1 MKQKDRKGFKNVV
14 LLGFVVLIVICAVVI
29 TLVAEKIEDKFN
41 LRWDVTDSQIYSIG
55 DTTKALLKD
64 LDKDITV
71 YTTFQSGQEELTIR
85 EILKRYKQ
93 ESGHIKTVNVDPV
106 EKPFFL
112 QQYETDGES
121 IEASS
126 LIIQDNNSEEFR
138 VINGQDL
145 YEWELSEDQLYAT
158 GMIAEQRITAAI
170 ASIQGGSQTTAY
182 FVTGHGEMNVTE
194 EYYLADTLESD
205 GYKVA
210 SYDLVYNNAALTDKD
225 CLLFLSPTTD
235 LTDEEYQITKEFI
248 DNGGRAVYLIN
259 LLAGELKNFGKLFED
274 FGLILEDDL
283 IVEADSKYYL
293 NSQIMIKP
301 ELNEESPAL
310 RSIIEADAGVVLPRC
325 RGISVED
332 KENIELIPIAY
343 SSESSYGKVN
353 PYTETLEKEEGD
365 TAGPFLLGV
374 TAENSQTG
382 AKMLLMGN
390 NDFVSTLDNAKHDGN
405 IALFMD
411 SVAWTSGKEESVV
424 IQPKTLVSAPLNIT
438 STAASYRLKVLVI
451 AVIPILI
458 LIFGSIVWR
467 RRLSR

>member
-1 MKQKDRKGFKNVV
+1 MLKQ
-14 LLGFVVLIVICAVVI
+14 IV
-29 TLVAEKIEDKFN
+29 N
-41 LRWDVTDSQIYSIG
+41 
-55 DTTKALLKD
+55 
-64 LDKDITV
+64 
-71 YTTFQSGQEELTIR
+71 
-85 EILKRYKQ
+85 
-93 ESGHIKTVNVDPV
+93 
-106 EKPFFL
+106 
-112 QQYETDGES
+112 
-121 IEASS
+121 
-126 LIIQDNNSEEFR
+126 
-138 VINGQDL
+138 
-145 YEWELSEDQLYAT
+145 
-158 GMIAEQRITAAI
+158 
-170 ASIQGGSQTTAY
+170 
-182 FVTGHGEMNVTE
+182 
-194 EYYLADTLESD
+194 
-205 GYKVA
+205 
-210 SYDLVYNNAALTDKD
+210 
-225 CLLFLSPTTD
+225 
-235 LTDEEYQITKEFI
+235 
-248 DNGGRAVYLIN
+248 
-259 LLAGELKNFGKLFED
+259 
-274 FGLILEDDL
+274 
-283 IVEADSKYYL
+283 YL